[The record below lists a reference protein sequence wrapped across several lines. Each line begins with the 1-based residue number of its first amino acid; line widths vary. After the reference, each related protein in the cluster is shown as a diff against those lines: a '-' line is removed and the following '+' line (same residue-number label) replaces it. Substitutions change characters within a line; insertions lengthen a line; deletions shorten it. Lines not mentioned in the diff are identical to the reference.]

1 MPQSLHIDHA
11 GRLVIPK
18 PLREA
23 CGIDETTPL
32 EARRVGRELRLIP
45 RDVVPRREV
54 LENGW
59 IVFDTGTSHNTDIHD
74 VVHEEYE
81 ARARRFSA
89 E

>member
-1 MPQSLHIDHA
+1 MAQALHIDPS

-45 RDVVPRREV
+45 RDIVPHRAV

-59 IVFDTGTSHNTDIHD
+59 IVFDTGTPHSTDLHA
-74 VVHEEYE
+74 VVHDEYE
-81 ARARRFSA
+81 ARARQFST
-89 E
+89 